1 METNIEKKSSDFIF
15 FTSDTSNNL
24 NLVYVSTFVERK
36 RKENFLEHV
45 QHTPQ
50 GASHSLMVN
59 SYLFF

>member
-15 FTSDTSNNL
+15 FLHLISNNF
-24 NLVYVSTFVERK
+24 NLVYVWTFVERK